1 MKIHKTINNSAAS
14 YEGIFN
20 DVVTDV
26 NSIEKTNPQ
35 PAMFGLEKKSMN
47 NDKLIEGFRLLLSG
61 MSSDEIITFAQTAG
75 IPIEQIQ
82 AILAG
87 ATDVTE
93 KTAQQSG
100 CANEFTP
107 SKGIHIHIG
116 SRSETVYSGNNCT
129 HFHYNNDCNTALME
143 LIINELK
150 KVVAL
155 HKTKQ
160 PERED

>member
-1 MKIHKTINNSAAS
+1 MKIHKTINSSVAN

-26 NSIEKTNPQ
+26 NNIEKTDPR
-35 PAMFGLEKKSMN
+35 PAMFKVEKKSMN

-61 MSSDEIITFAQTAG
+61 MSSDEIIIFAQTSG
-75 IPIEQIQ
+75 IPVEQIQ

-87 ATDVTE
+87 ATDIAE

-100 CANEFTP
+100 YANEFAM

-150 KVVAL
+150 KVAVL
-155 HKTKQ
+155 CKTKQ
-160 PERED
+160 PETED

>member
-47 NDKLIEGFRLLLSG
+47 NSKLIEGFRLLLSE
-61 MSSDEIITFAQTAG
+61 MNSNEIVTFAETAG

-87 ATDVTE
+87 STD
-93 KTAQQSG
+93 TAQQPG
-100 CANEFTP
+100 YTNEFTP